1 VSDGWQLVF
10 DEVPFRY
17 FVSRRLSERRTLLS
31 AFDSLKADPYQRPD
45 FDIEDISR
53 RQLNIRAFRPFLIT
67 YWLDAS
73 VKEVRVVDIERVAS
87 TF

>member
-1 VSDGWQLVF
+1 MSEQWQLVF
-10 DEVPFRY
+10 DEVPFRM
-17 FVSRRLSERRTLLS
+17 FLARRLPERRVLLT

-45 FDIEDISR
+45 FDMEDISG
-53 RQLNIRAFRPFLIT
+53 RQLSIRAFRPFLIT

-87 TF
+87 